1 MTMTQVYDSRR
12 EQRLQELKEM
22 QCVDNALP
30 GVAGVLLSDQIS
42 ACVAAFQMIVP
53 FDAERLRPAGY
64 ELSIGDEI
72 SIGGKRKV
80 LKDAPGE
87 NTFVLQPFNVAVMK
101 IHETLN
107 LPRNIIGRWNI
118 KVSLAYDGLV
128 WVGGPQVDPGWVGNL
143 SCPIY
148 NLGSTPLTLRLH
160 QPIAVIDF
168 VTTTPFSPRTCKRF
182 DRPPKRVVFDDY
194 WPEKLESALV
204 TEAKTRIDAF
214 DAKLREEESR
224 LSSFVNYT
232 YVFIGIIV
240 AALSILVTSNSSPS
254 KVVPVWTY
262 VNSVLAIVALA
273 FAWAAFYR
281 KRGAQTPSAR
291 ERWLWRFVCF
301 VLGVASWPVLSPLLD
316 WVRGR

>member
-1 MTMTQVYDSRR
+1 MKTV
-12 EQRLQELKEM
+12 E
-22 QCVDNALP
+22 NAP
-30 GVAGVLLSDQIS
+30 VSVAGVLLSDQIA
-42 ACVAAFQMIVP
+42 ACVAAFDMIVP
-53 FDAERLRPAGY
+53 FDPKSLRPAGY

-72 SIGGKRKV
+72 SIGGKRIV
-80 LKDAPGE
+80 LKDAPGQ
-87 NTFVLQPFNVAVMK
+87 NAFVLQPFQVAVMK

-168 VTTTPFSPRTCKRF
+168 VTTTPFSPETCLPF
-182 DRPPKRVVFDDY
+182 ERPPKRVVFDDY
-194 WPEKLESALV
+194 SPEKLQSALE
-204 TEAKTRIDAF
+204 TEAMARIDEF
-214 DAKLREEESR
+214 ETKLAKSESR
-224 LSSFVNYT
+224 LSNLINFT
-232 YVFIGIIV
+232 YVFIGIIL
-240 AALSILVTSNSSPS
+240 AALSILVTSNSSAS

-262 VNSVLAIVALA
+262 VNSTLAIVALA
-273 FAWAAFYR
+273 FAWAAFHR
-281 KRGAQTPSAR
+281 NRDAQAPSSRG
-291 ERWLWRFVCF
+291 RWLWRVVCF
-301 VLGVASWPVLSPLLD
+301 VLGAGSWPLLLPLFD

>member
-1 MTMTQVYDSRR
+1 MTQVNDSRR
-12 EQRLQELKEM
+12 EQRLQELREM

-53 FDAERLRPAGY
+53 FDPERLRPAGY

-72 SIGGKRKV
+72 SIGGKRIV

-87 NTFVLQPFNVAVMK
+87 NTFVLKPFHVAVMK

-107 LPRNIIGRWNI
+107 LPRNLIGRWNI
-118 KVSLAYDGLV
+118 KVALAYEGLV

-168 VTTTPFSPRTCKRF
+168 VTTTPFSKTCMPFK
-182 DRPPKRVVFDDY
+182 RPPNRVVFDDY
-194 WPEKLESALV
+194 SPERLQSALV
-204 TEAKTRIDAF
+204 TEAMDRIREF
-214 DAKLREEESR
+214 EAKLTESESR

-232 YVFIGIIV
+232 YVFTGIIV
-240 AALSILVTSNSSPS
+240 AALAILVTSNGSAAV
-254 KVVPVWTY
+254 VVPIWTY
-262 VNSVLAIVALA
+262 FNSALAIIALA
-273 FAWAAFYR
+273 FGWAAFYR
-281 KRGAQTPSAR
+281 NREAQSKG
-291 ERWLWRFVCF
+291 RWLWRFVCF
-301 VLGVASWPVLSPLLD
+301 ILGAASYPMLLSLFD
-316 WVRGR
+316 WVRRR